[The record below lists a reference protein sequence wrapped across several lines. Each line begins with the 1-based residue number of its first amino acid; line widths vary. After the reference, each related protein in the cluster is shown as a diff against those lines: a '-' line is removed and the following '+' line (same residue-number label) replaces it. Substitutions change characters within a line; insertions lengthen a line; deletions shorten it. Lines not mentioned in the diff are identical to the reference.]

1 MSLFE
6 ILSVLFTCML
16 HHSYSPDSFCLSTMV
31 PIPKG
36 SNKDLSMSRKLQRY
50 CFRQHYF

>member
-1 MSLFE
+1 
-6 ILSVLFTCML
+6 ML

-36 SNKDLSMSRKLQRY
+36 SNKDLSISKNYRSIALVSIFSKI
-50 CFRQHYF
+50 FDN